1 MIKNKIN
8 FITAILININIM
20 IGAGIF
26 MNTAPLTKFL
36 GSFGFVSYLLGS
48 LLLLPIVLTIAK
60 LAQKQPVAG
69 GLYIYNKKN
78 IGDFTGF
85 LSGWSYFLGKT
96 ASTAL
101 LCNTFVLFFQNR
113 ISFLQKIPLIILDL
127 ILIFILVVLNSIG
140 LKIGGKI
147 QYFFASAKFI
157 PIIFVIF
164 TSLSIINPSF
174 FAPTKLDFQNLF
186 NSLPITIFAM
196 LGFEVICSIG
206 HMIENPKKNIPKVIV
221 YSFIIVVLIA
231 SIFQLTIFLAIGHG
245 LTTVNI
251 PIFLLG
257 SKLFKN
263 YSILPAI
270 INALVF
276 TSILGGAFGNLT
288 SNVWNLYSLAKDK
301 FFPIS
306 EDLSK
311 LNKNNIPYIA
321 LATEGTI
328 ALLLLAITKSQ
339 VSLQNM
345 TVLGVSITYIL
356 SSISL
361 FKITLKENFQKK
373 ILPILAILSSSYM
386 IIICIQN
393 IIKFG
398 VSFAFLIIFF
408 SGILF
413 SLINYKKTV

>member
-1 MIKNKIN
+1 
-8 FITAILININIM
+8 M

-26 MNTAPLTKFL
+26 MNSAPLTKF
-36 GSFGFVSYLLGS
+36 VGS
-48 LLLLPIVLTIAK
+48 LGFANYLIGALLLFPIVLTIAK
-60 LAQKQPVAG
+60 LAQRQPVAG
-69 GLYIYNKKN
+69 GLYIYSKESLGN
-78 IGDFTGF
+78 FTGF
-85 LSGWSYFLGKT
+85 FSGWSYFLGKS
-96 ASTAL
+96 ASAAL
-101 LCNTFVLFFQNR
+101 LCNTFVTFFQSR
-113 ISFLQKIPLIILDL
+113 ILFLQKIPLLILDL
-127 ILIFILVVLNSIG
+127 ILIFTLVALNSIG

-174 FAPTKLDFQNLF
+174 FTPTILDFQNIF
-186 NSLPITIFAM
+186 NALPIAIFAM
-196 LGFEVICSIG
+196 LGFEIICSIG
-206 HMIENPKKNIPKVIV
+206 HMIEDPQKNIRKAIV

-231 SIFQLTIFLAIGHG
+231 SIFQLTIFLAIGKE

-263 YSILPAI
+263 YSIFPAI

-288 SNVWNLYSLAKDK
+288 SNVWNFHSLAKDK
-301 FFPIS
+301 FFPLAKY
-306 EDLSK
+306 LSK

-321 LATEGTI
+321 LAIEGTI
-328 ALLLLAITKSQ
+328 AFLLLAVTKKQ

-345 TVLGVSITYIL
+345 TVLGVTITYIL

-361 FKITLKENFQKK
+361 FKIMIKENFQKK
-373 ILPILAILSSSYM
+373 LLPLLAILSSLYM
-386 IIICIQN
+386 ILICIRN
-393 IIKFG
+393 IINFG
-398 VSFAFLIIFF
+398 VSFAFLAIFF

-413 SLINYKKTV
+413 SLINSKKVT